1 MERAN
6 LDAALLYTN
15 LMMNVNR
22 GIDEVSLLIDDEPI
36 FLQEEDAD
44 EYFQMAT
51 EFDFITESF
60 RVWER
65 RYKKNE
71 YVNFQE
77 VDLIANYLDLFRNYF
92 ENVNK
97 LF

>member
-15 LMMNVNR
+15 LMMNVDR
-22 GIDEVSLLIDDEPI
+22 GLKEIASMIVDEPV
-36 FLQEEDAD
+36 FLKEEDSD

-51 EFDFITESF
+51 EFDFIAESF
-60 RVWER
+60 RNWER
-65 RYKKNE
+65 RYMKNE

-77 VDLIANYLDLFRNYF
+77 IDLIANYLDLLKNYF
-92 ENVNK
+92 DNINK